1 MELDGRLG
9 ILLEGKV
16 ISAEVAALV
25 RRVISRLR
33 DRWGIILTEQN
44 GGCMIT
50 HLAMA
55 LARIER
61 GEEIAAPERDL
72 LDEFRNTDS
81 FLQAVEIVKDLTA
94 FTPLELPAA
103 EGDYLVIN
111 VCLLLDGGDEG

>member
-16 ISAEVAALV
+16 ISAEAAALV
-25 RRVISRLR
+25 RRVVSRLR

-61 GEEIAAPERDL
+61 GEEIAAPEGDL
-72 LDEFRNTDS
+72 LVEFRNMDC
-81 FLQAVEIVKDLTA
+81 FPRALEIVADVSA
-94 FTPLELPAA
+94 CTPMKLPAA
-103 EGDYLVIN
+103 EGDYLVIY